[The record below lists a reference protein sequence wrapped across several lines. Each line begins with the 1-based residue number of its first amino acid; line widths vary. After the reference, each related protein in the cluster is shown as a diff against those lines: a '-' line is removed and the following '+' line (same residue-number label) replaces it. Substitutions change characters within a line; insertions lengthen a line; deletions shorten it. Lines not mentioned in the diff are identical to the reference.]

1 VVGETEENYYV
12 IFNKQY
18 FTEHN
23 SETDVTMIIII
34 TEFKER
40 YFTYFKCKG
49 IVVCEYVCKFDTSK
63 TILPFLH
70 FESIW

>member
-1 VVGETEENYYV
+1 MVGETEGNDDM
-12 IFNKQY
+12 FNKQY
-18 FTEHN
+18 FIEHN

-34 TEFKER
+34 QFMER

-63 TILPFLH
+63 IILPFLP
-70 FESIW
+70 FESI